1 MSVFRPSSTRTPVKH
16 FLSPLHQQ
24 HDHSTQVLYIHD
36 ALCSQL
42 ASWIA
47 SSSRVLAH
55 TATSVI
61 TTPVT
66 FDRNHAIIF
75 HCKRLQAH
83 RFAQT
88 RYCRDYS
95 GLYPPSS
102 ERRARKACGRAMAV
116 REGAAAAAPGQDYV
130 PLPPTFF
137 AALLVALLCA
147 AAAITL
153 GTRHIVLHLRSYT
166 RPEYQL
172 HIVRVI
178 AMVPVYSLTAFL
190 ALVVDEPRALLWL
203 ALARDSYEAY
213 VIYNFVV
220 LLINYGGGDR
230 QLIYFLEG
238 QPRLQHN
245 WPMKRFLPP
254 MQLGAGFIN
263 AVRAAVLQF
272 VFVKPAVA
280 FFKLRLF
287 TSGISHAGTL
297 RVFLVII
304 ENLSVSSALYGLI
317 IFYRAAEP
325 VLRPYSPLPKF
336 LSVKAVVF
344 FSFWQG
350 IVLSITIRLGL
361 IRDIPGYTAHEQA
374 TGLHDVLI
382 CFEMAIASVVHYY
395 VFSYK
400 EYGDLT
406 VPRSE
411 ASAHH
416 PLLRNLG
423 DVVDFRDVLSDAKER
438 LAGGTGFESELRD
451 GEPLLPG
458 AERVLGSLSRN
469 SNASNSSISYDLAL
483 APWNIRTPTGFQS
496 DPQLRDDLFDERGL
510 GPGRSAGNAG
520 GARHGSESNVRGDGD
535 VDTPP
540 LRARR
545 DSVVSPPLSPLMSPP
560 VSPLK
565 RFVARK

>member
-1 MSVFRPSSTRTPVKH
+1 
-16 FLSPLHQQ
+16 
-24 HDHSTQVLYIHD
+24 
-36 ALCSQL
+36 
-42 ASWIA
+42 
-47 SSSRVLAH
+47 
-55 TATSVI
+55 
-61 TTPVT
+61 
-66 FDRNHAIIF
+66 
-75 HCKRLQAH
+75 
-83 RFAQT
+83 
-88 RYCRDYS
+88 
-95 GLYPPSS
+95 
-102 ERRARKACGRAMAV
+102 MAA
-116 REGAAAAAPGQDYV
+116 REGAAAAAPAEEHI
-130 PLPPTFF
+130 PLPPAFF
-137 AALLVALLCA
+137 AALLLAFLCA
-147 AAAITL
+147 AAAISL

-178 AMVPVYSLTAFL
+178 AMVPVYSLSAFL
-190 ALVVDEPRALLWL
+190 ALVVDEPEALLWF

-280 FFKLRLF
+280 FCKLRLF
-287 TSGISHAGTL
+287 TSGTSHSGTL
-297 RVFLVII
+297 RVLLVVV
-304 ENLSVSSALYGLI
+304 ENISVSSALYGLI

-350 IVLSITIRLGL
+350 IVLSIAIQLGL
-361 IRDIPGYTAHEQA
+361 IRDIPGYTAHDQA
-374 TGLHDVLI
+374 SGLHDVLI
-382 CFEMAIASVVHYY
+382 CVEMAIASIVHYY

-400 EYGDLT
+400 EYGDLSL
-406 VPRSE
+406 PRSQ
-411 ASAHH
+411 ATARH
-416 PLLRNLG
+416 PLLRNLA
-423 DVVDFRDVLSDAKER
+423 DVADFRDVLSDAKER

-469 SNASNSSISYDLAL
+469 SHASNSSISYDLAQ
-483 APWNIRTPTGFQS
+483 APWNIRADSGFPS
-496 DPQLRDDLFDERGL
+496 DPPLSDDLFDERGL
-510 GPGRSAGNAG
+510 GPGRANVSMGKSA
-520 GARHGSESNVRGDGD
+520 HGTESDSKKDGD
-535 VDTPP
+535 LDTPP
-540 LRARR
+540 LRSRR
-545 DSVVSPPLSPLMSPP
+545 DSLLSPP
-560 VSPLK
+560 VSPLLSPPVSPVN
-565 RFVARK
+565 RFPRKH